1 MNMFLHELR
10 ENRRSMMIWTIS
22 LAAVTVLFFSMY
34 PSIEKDGDQF
44 IKVLQN
50 YPEGVLKAL
59 GVQINSIT
67 SLLGFYSYFFL
78 YIMLCGAIQAMN
90 LGTGILSKE
99 VSGKTAE
106 FLLTKPVTRGRIITS
121 KMVAVLVI
129 LLITN
134 LVFVVVSYIM
144 ANTVAANDFDTSAFF
159 LISAANF
166 FVQLMFAALGFF
178 VSALFPRIRSVLPV
192 SLGTV
197 FAFFIISM
205 FGSAISDEASRYITP
220 FKYFDLPY
228 IMKHTAYEPLF
239 MGLGAAVIVIAVGAG
254 SFLFMKKDIHAA

>member
-10 ENRRSMMIWTIS
+10 ENRRPMIIWTFS
-22 LAAVTVLFFSMY
+22 LVAVTVLFFSMY

-44 IKVLQN
+44 IKVLHN

-106 FLLTKPVTRGRIITS
+106 FILTKPVTRVKIMIS
-121 KMVAVLVI
+121 KLFAVLAI
-129 LLITN
+129 LVITN
-134 LVFVVVSYIM
+134 LVFVAVSYMM
-144 ANTVAANDFDTSAFF
+144 AKAVAVEDFDMGAFF
-159 LISAANF
+159 LISAANL
-166 FVQLMFAALGFF
+166 FVQLIFAALGFF
-178 VSALFPRIRSVLPV
+178 VSALFTKIRSVLPV
-192 SLGTV
+192 SLSTV

-205 FGSAISDEASRYITP
+205 FGSAIGDEASRYLTP
-220 FKYFDLPY
+220 FKYVDLPY
-228 IMKHTAYEPLF
+228 IMKHSAYEPLYLG
-239 MGLGAAVIVIAVGAG
+239 MGAALIAVAVGAG
-254 SFLFMKKDIHAA
+254 CLLFVKKDIHTV

>member
-1 MNMFLHELR
+1 MNMFRHELR
-10 ENRRSMMIWTIS
+10 ENRRSMMIWTFS

-90 LGTGILSKE
+90 LGIGILSKE

-106 FLLTKPVTRGRIITS
+106 FILTKPVTRGGIIIS
-121 KMVAVLVI
+121 KLFAVLAI
-129 LLITN
+129 LVITN
-134 LVFVVVSYIM
+134 LVFLVVSYAM
-144 ANTVAANDFDTSAFF
+144 ARAVAVNDFEIRAFF

-178 VSALFPRIRSVLPV
+178 VSVLFLRIRSVLPV
-192 SLGTV
+192 SLGVV
-197 FAFFIISM
+197 FAFFIIGM
-205 FGSAISDEASRYITP
+205 FGSVIGDKASRYFTP
-220 FKYFDLPY
+220 FKYFNLPY
-228 IMKHTAYEPLF
+228 IMKHSAYEPLYL
-239 MGLGAAVIVIAVGAG
+239 GIGAAIIAVSVGAG
-254 SFLFMKKDIHAA
+254 CLLFIKKDFHGA